1 MLAGGSILP
10 RGRGRPAS
18 LVQERRRVSCT
29 LEAKCAVDRRVAS
42 RVKLTESR
50 FREKMGGRGGGEG
63 GGKQCGASEF
73 FRVERFSSGRSFGRI
88 GKRLSPL
95 ESLSLYLCVSELFN
109 SPPFPLYLLG
119 RLGER
124 GGGIIGREYY
134 VEAFLKNGRSNI
146 MELP

>member
-50 FREKMGGRGGGEG
+50 FREKMGGRGGEEG
-63 GGKQCGASEF
+63 GGSNAEPVNFSASNDF
-73 FRVERFSSGRSFGRI
+73 PAVEVLAELANAS
-88 GKRLSPL
+88 RLSNL
-95 ESLSLYLCVSELFN
+95 SLSLSI
-109 SPPFPLYLLG
+109 S
-119 RLGER
+119 GER
-124 GGGIIGREYY
+124 T
-134 VEAFLKNGRSNI
+134 V
-146 MELP
+146 

>member
-1 MLAGGSILP
+1 MCRGSP
-10 RGRGRPAS
+10 RRIARQINRESVSGEDGR
-18 LVQERRRVSCT
+18 
-29 LEAKCAVDRRVAS
+29 
-42 RVKLTESR
+42 
-50 FREKMGGRGGGEG
+50 EG
-63 GGKQCGASEF
+63 GGGRKQCGASEF